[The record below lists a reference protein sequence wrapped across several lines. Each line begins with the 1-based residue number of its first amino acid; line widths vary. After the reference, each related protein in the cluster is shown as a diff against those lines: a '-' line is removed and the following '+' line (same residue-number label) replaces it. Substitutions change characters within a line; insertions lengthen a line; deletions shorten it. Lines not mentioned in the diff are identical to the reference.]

1 MRARLLP
8 ISMVL
13 LSLAACNMAP
23 DSPPPLI
30 TVPAEY
36 KEAGPWQEAHPGDT
50 LPRGPW
56 WHSFGDPTLDHLES
70 ELGAA
75 SPSLGAAVARY
86 DEARADAAEAES
98 GLYPQLNIGGDLSA
112 NRQSAGRPLRVGG
125 PNEYGANQLDAE
137 AGYEIDLWGKL
148 RNEAAA
154 GRDLA
159 QAGAADLAG
168 MRLSLEAELAT
179 DYLTLRGLDADAQL
193 LDGTVAAYQKALDL
207 TQSRL
212 QGAIASGMDVSR
224 AETQL
229 DTARAQVSDI
239 AGRRAL
245 IEHAIA
251 TLVGEPAPSFSISP
265 GTQAMNLPEVPN
277 GLPSILLQRRPDI
290 AAAERRIAAANA
302 EIGVAK
308 AAYYPSVSLA
318 AEGGFQS
325 TGFNLL
331 SLPFSFWS
339 LGPSVSLPVL
349 NGGRLDAEES
359 NAYAK
364 FREMSESYR
373 STVLGAFQEVEDN
386 LALLHWLGRQ
396 SVDEGAGVGAA
407 QRTLDIA
414 MNLYREGAD
423 SYLEVVTAQT
433 ALLQLQQTSIDLRS
447 RRLEAD
453 VGLIRALGGGWD
465 VTSLPSDA
473 QSTELAKNTTGEAA
487 SGMEMRSGGRVV
499 PKPAV

>member
-1 MRARLLP
+1 M
-8 ISMVL
+8 
-13 LSLAACNMAP
+13 
-23 DSPPPLI
+23 
-30 TVPAEY
+30 
-36 KEAGPWQEAHPGDT
+36 
-50 LPRGPW
+50 
-56 WHSFGDPTLDHLES
+56 
-70 ELGAA
+70 
-75 SPSLGAAVARY
+75 
-86 DEARADAAEAES
+86 
-98 GLYPQLNIGGDLSA
+98 
-112 NRQSAGRPLRVGG
+112 
-125 PNEYGANQLDAE
+125 
-137 AGYEIDLWGKL
+137 
-148 RNEAAA
+148 
-154 GRDLA
+154 
-159 QAGAADLAG
+159 
-168 MRLSLEAELAT
+168 
-179 DYLTLRGLDADAQL
+179 
-193 LDGTVAAYQKALDL
+193 
-207 TQSRL
+207 
-212 QGAIASGMDVSR
+212 
-224 AETQL
+224 
-229 DTARAQVSDI
+229 
-239 AGRRAL
+239 
-245 IEHAIA
+245 
-251 TLVGEPAPSFSISP
+251 
-265 GTQAMNLPEVPN
+265 
-277 GLPSILLQRRPDI
+277 
-290 AAAERRIAAANA
+290 
-302 EIGVAK
+302 AK